1 MSPRYLLLV
10 GNKAADRSD
19 LLRLLSLRTGLPLSF
34 SDRRIAAFASP
45 ACGCI
50 PIGEAG
56 CILGYLFRRH
66 GPARQLAQLDAGEVA
81 SIAGSHGQTLPSAFW
96 GGYIAAVAD
105 PESVRVMRDPSGS
118 FPCYFSACADLIL
131 FASDAEL
138 LVTATASRASID
150 FREIGRQLYRA
161 FIPSAATALGNVREL
176 LAGFAVCLPGGLDR
190 PEPCWPPW
198 DYVRD
203 PSDGSA
209 EAAERLSR
217 VVQHCVHAW
226 ASTHPPVLLSV
237 SGGLDS
243 SIVAACLAKTGMD
256 AVCLTM
262 FTDDPSGDERPFA
275 RALCDHLGLP
285 LIERPYRL
293 EDIDI
298 TEPLAANLPR
308 PRDRTQANAYER
320 AHYAV
325 ASEIGAG
332 AFMTGNGGDHVFGY
346 SQSAAPIADRYL
358 REGLGPGM
366 FASLLDVC
374 RQTGCSMADAL
385 RQAWRLAQASPAYRV
400 RPNPLFLEPGFVAG
414 LGMDDLHHP
423 WLDAPP
429 DALPGKA
436 AHIATILRVQPNLE
450 PGGGTRF
457 PVLNPLVSQPIV
469 ESCLAVHSW
478 EWRAGGRD
486 RSLARRAF
494 AGDLPPL
501 ILNRRVKG
509 TPGRFA
515 ARLLDHFRGPIRER
529 LLGGRLAEHRIVD
542 ALAVEQALAGERPV
556 PDLERVRLLELVSAE
571 AWIDHWTARAQASE
585 PGQPDIKADA
595 PVPLPVSG
603 GPTP

>member
-1 MSPRYLLLV
+1 MSPRYLLVV
-10 GNKAADRSD
+10 GNTAEDRSD
-19 LLRLLSLRTGLPLSF
+19 LLRLLSLRTGLALGF
-34 SDRRIAAFASP
+34 SDGRIAALASP
-45 ACGCI
+45 TCGCI
-50 PIGEAG
+50 PIGDAG
-56 CILGYLFRRH
+56 CIIGYLFPRH
-66 GPARQLAQLDAGEVA
+66 GPARQLADLAAGDMA
-81 SIAGSHGQTLPSAFW
+81 SIAGSHGQALPSAFW
-96 GGYIAAVAD
+96 GGYVAAVAGAGF
-105 PESVRVMRDPSGS
+105 VKVMRDPSGS
-118 FPCYFSACADLIL
+118 FPCYFSSYAGLVL

-138 LVTATASRASID
+138 LVAATASRVSID
-150 FREIGRQLYRA
+150 FEEIGRQLYRA
-161 FIPSAATALGNVREL
+161 FVPSATTALGNVREL
-176 LAGFAVCLPGGLDR
+176 LAGFALRLPDGLDR
-190 PEPCWPPW
+190 QEPGWSPW
-198 DYVRD
+198 DHVHERG
-203 PSDGSA
+203 DGPA
-209 EAAERLSR
+209 EPAERLSR
-217 VVQHCVHAW
+217 TVRHCVHAW
-226 ASTHPPVLLSV
+226 ALAHQPVLLSV

-243 SIVAACLAKTGMD
+243 SIVAACLAKAGIDT
-256 AVCLTM
+256 VCLTM
-262 FTDDPSGDERPFA
+262 FTNDPSGDERPFA
-275 RALCDHLGLP
+275 RALCNHLGLP

-308 PRDRTQANAYER
+308 PKDRTQANAYER
-320 AHYAV
+320 VHSAV

-332 AFMTGNGGDHVFGY
+332 AFITGNGGDHVFGY

-358 REGLGPGM
+358 SEGLGHGT

-385 RQAWRLAQASPAYRV
+385 RQAWRVVRGSPGYRV
-400 RPNPLFLEPGFVAG
+400 RPNPLFLEPGFLAG
-414 LGMDDLHHP
+414 LSVGDLHHP

-450 PGGGTRF
+450 PSGGIRF

-469 ESCLAVHSW
+469 EACLAVPSW

-494 AGDLPPL
+494 ADDLPPL
-501 ILNRRVKG
+501 IENRRVKG

-529 LLGGRLAEHRIVD
+529 LLDGRLAEHRIID
-542 ALAVEQALAGERPV
+542 AVAVEQALAGEGPV

-571 AWIDHWTARAQASE
+571 AWIEHWTVRGQATE
-585 PGQPDIKADA
+585 PGQPGINSDA
-595 PVPLPVSG
+595 HVALPVSG

>member
-1 MSPRYLLLV
+1 MSPRYLLVV
-10 GNKAADRSD
+10 GNEVADRSD
-19 LLRLLSLRTGLPLSF
+19 LLRRLSLRTGLTLSF
-34 SDRRIAAFASP
+34 SDNRIAAFTNST
-45 ACGCI
+45 CGCV

-56 CILGYLFRRH
+56 CILGFVFSRH

-81 SIAGSHGQTLPSAFW
+81 SIAGSHGQALIGAFW
-96 GGYIAAVAD
+96 GGYVAAVAG
-105 PESVRVMRDPSGS
+105 SGFVRVIRDPSGN
-118 FPCYFSACADLIL
+118 FPCYFSSYEGVVL

-138 LVTATASRASID
+138 LAAATASAVSVD
-150 FREIGRQLYRA
+150 FGEIGRQLYRA
-161 FIPSAATALGNVREL
+161 FVPVPKTALGNVREL
-176 LAGFAVCLPGGLDR
+176 LAGFSVCLPGDLDQQ
-190 PEPCWPPW
+190 EPCWSPW
-198 DYVRD
+198 DHVHERD
-203 PSDGSA
+203 EGSE

-217 VVQHCVHAW
+217 IVRHCVHAW

-243 SIVAACLAKTGMD
+243 SIVAACLAKAGIDT
-256 AVCLTM
+256 VCLTM

-275 RALCDHLGLP
+275 RALCNHLGLR

-298 TEPLAANLPR
+298 TEPLAASLPR

-320 AHYAV
+320 VHRAV

-346 SQSAAPIADRYL
+346 SQSAAPVADRYL
-358 REGLGPGM
+358 SDGLGRGM
-366 FASLLDVC
+366 FTALLDVC
-374 RQTGCSMADAL
+374 RHTGCSMTDAL
-385 RQAWRLAQASPAYRV
+385 RQAWRLVRESPSYRV
-400 RPNPLFLEPGFVAG
+400 RPNPLFLEPGFVARLG
-414 LGMDDLHHP
+414 LDDLHHP

-429 DALPGKA
+429 DAFPGKA

-450 PGGGTRF
+450 PGGGVRF

-469 ESCLAVHSW
+469 EFCLAVPSW

-494 AGDLPPL
+494 ADDLPTL

-529 LLGGRLAEHRIVD
+529 LLGGRLAEHRIID

-571 AWIDHWTARAQASE
+571 AWIEHWTVRRQATE
-585 PGQPDIKADA
+585 PGQPGINSGAH
-595 PVPLPVSG
+595 VPLPVSG